1 MTFGPFFTGPILRVR
16 AKITSQNW
24 RSDLVQVWLI
34 RESKT
39 TGIAGYFAGFADKQR
54 VCKVCAKIL
63 NRIGGETMMEY
74 KGYFAKV
81 EFDDDANI
89 FHGEVINL
97 RDVITF
103 EGETV
108 KELKEAFQDSVDDYL
123 DFCAKRGEDPEKPY
137 SGKFVV
143 RVEPELHKNI
153 TIEARKAGKSL
164 NVWVNDTISKALKD
178 ITQGHSL

>member
-1 MTFGPFFTGPILRVR
+1 
-16 AKITSQNW
+16 
-24 RSDLVQVWLI
+24 
-34 RESKT
+34 
-39 TGIAGYFAGFADKQR
+39 
-54 VCKVCAKIL
+54 
-63 NRIGGETMMEY
+63 MMEY

-108 KELKEAFQDSVDDYL
+108 NELKGAFHDSVDDYL
-123 DFCAKRGEDPEKPY
+123 TFCAERGEEPEKPY

-153 TIEARKAGKSL
+153 TIEARKKGKSL
-164 NVWVNDTISKALKD
+164 NIWVKDAISKALKD
-178 ITQGHSL
+178 STQQGHSL